1 MDKTFNDLVD
11 IVHRTKKIGGNVDNK
26 LTSTGLRKRVS
37 NSEVVEHD
45 IVENVGSKG
54 KAGLKGASAI
64 SSFLEKGKTTKKTK
78 KAEPKQEKAPA
89 KKTAT
94 KSTAK
99 KSTKTTTKT
108 TAKTATKK
116 TVTKTPIKKKVSI
129 QELAEKENTKKAL
142 VTKKKEKESK
152 IKDLVGSLKNKTKKI
167 APNDQLSFATTF
179 LSIVVTAKP

>member
-11 IVHRTKKIGGNVDNK
+11 IVHRTKKIGGNADKK

-45 IVENVGSKG
+45 IVENVGSKA

-64 SSFLEKGKTTKKTK
+64 SSFLEKGKATKKTK

-94 KSTAK
+94 KSPAKKSTK
-99 KSTKTTTKT
+99 KSTKTTAKT

-116 TVTKTPIKKKVSI
+116 TATKTPIKKKNRS
-129 QELAEKENTKKAL
+129 
-142 VTKKKEKESK
+142 
-152 IKDLVGSLKNKTKKI
+152 
-167 APNDQLSFATTF
+167 
-179 LSIVVTAKP
+179 